1 VVGLSALSWVL
12 LIPAVLVWPLVG
24 FLVYLIWRWAKRSSA
39 ADEAQRRE
47 LLEAAAAEPPDE
59 PPE

>member
-12 LIPAVLVWPLVG
+12 LIPAVAVWPLVAVA
-24 FLVYLIWRWAKRSSA
+24 VYLIWRWAKRSGE
-39 ADEAQRRE
+39 ADEAQRRS
-47 LLEAAAAEPPDE
+47 LLDAAKPPEE